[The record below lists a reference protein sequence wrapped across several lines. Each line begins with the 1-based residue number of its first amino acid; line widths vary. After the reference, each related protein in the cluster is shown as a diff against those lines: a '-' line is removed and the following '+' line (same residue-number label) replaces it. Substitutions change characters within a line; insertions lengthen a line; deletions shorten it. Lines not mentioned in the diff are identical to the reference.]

1 MAITNKFIHFNTKA
15 KFVERYATETDD
27 FKNKYTIFIK
37 DTKQIW
43 AHGGM
48 YGGYYE
54 FASGTDGSFT
64 ITKPKA
70 GIEAGTETVKISIG
84 KPANAG
90 RADTADEATHAGTA
104 DTATTAERANIAT
117 VASSAGLADSATS
130 AKKVDN
136 KLTIKNGSNTIE
148 YDGSAPKSIEIA
160 AGGGTEYTLTADK
173 MSTAW
178 GTNIVSGG
186 SLNLTNGMHS
196 EGNSFIGDLN
206 TGYVLLSKTPA
217 IQLRNT
223 DKTLT
228 LSLENGGGVFVPQG
242 GAVMVNSTGT
252 APSSVSDYNSMMNS
266 NGVFTKGKMNA
277 VNGFFQTSDV
287 RKKNFG
293 SDVEI
298 NFEELKSIPKKYFE
312 WKDDPNEVQ
321 QIGTSA
327 QALLRVYPQIVSKG
341 DDGFYS
347 VDYAKLSIIALAA
360 IDKLNEKVEKL
371 EAEIKSVKK

>member
-104 DTATTAERANIAT
+104 DTATTAESANVAT
-117 VASSAGLADSATS
+117 VASSARLADSATS

-160 AGGGTEYTLTADK
+160 AGGGTAYELTADK

-178 GTNIVSGG
+178 GTNTVNGG
-186 SLNLTNGMHS
+186 SLSLTGSIINIADTNKGFILNKDGALQLTNSQYSNGVQIRADKVSGLPH
-196 EGNSFIGDLN
+196 GV
-206 TGYVLLSKTPA
+206 YVST
-217 IQLRNT
+217 
-223 DKTLT
+223 
-228 LSLENGGGVFVPQG
+228 GGV
-242 GAVMVNSTGT
+242 
-252 APSSVSDYNSMMNS
+252 VSINALGSPTERMDTYMSS
-266 NGVFTKGKMNA
+266 NGVFTTGQMNA
-277 VNGFFQTSDV
+277 ANGFFQTSDV